1 VLDQATSDNENLP
14 PTLPQPTN
22 ALEEAMEVI
31 KKGSHSLK
39 KANQSWNIPLT
50 SLSNHLNGK
59 TRSKKM
65 GPTNVLIEE
74 EDVVIVA
81 WIITMQK
88 CGLLITLQ

>member
-1 VLDQATSDNENLP
+1 MQ
-14 PTLPQPTN
+14 
-22 ALEEAMEVI
+22 VI

-39 KANQSWNIPLT
+39 KANWSWSIPLT
-50 SLSNHLNGK
+50 TLCNHLHGK

-65 GPTNVLIEE
+65 GPTNVLILDEH
-74 EDVVIVA
+74 VVIVA